1 MITFI
6 NQLNIP
12 MITTS
17 KFQNIFP
24 GDKSIPE
31 QCAFNQTIEQREYLI
46 NGEIL
51 RWDGELKD
59 VYSPVYINEG
69 GNLTQKRLGAQPVLD
84 RAIALKAL
92 DAAVKSYNNG
102 RGEWAMM
109 SVKKRIEH
117 LSHFARKMNEK
128 RDEVV
133 KILMWEIGKSLTD
146 SQKEFDRTVDYIQDT
161 IEALKD
167 LDRTSS
173 RIQKVQGVY
182 AQIRRGPLG
191 VALCMGPYN
200 YPLNETYSNLI
211 PALIMGNSVIFK
223 PARYG
228 VLLNYPLLE
237 VFRDSFPKGVIN
249 IIYGSGTE
257 TAGALMESGK
267 IDILAF
273 IGTSRV
279 ANILKKQHPH
289 PNRLRSALGLEAKN
303 PAIILADA
311 DLDLTIKE
319 CISGTLSFNGQR
331 CTALKILF
339 VHEVIAEQFLTKFN
353 AAIDAL
359 ECGMPWKENVMIT
372 PLPEKGKTEY
382 LKELID
388 DAIAKGARVV
398 NKHGGET
405 QKSFM
410 YPAVLFPVN
419 SSMRVFEEEQ
429 FGPVIPVLT
438 YKDISEPIDYMVNSK
453 YGQQVSIFG
462 TDADEIS
469 KLIDPL
475 VNQVCRLNIN
485 SQCQRGPDVYPFNGR
500 KNSAEATLSVSDSLR
515 TFSIRTLVAAKEMD
529 LNKKMISDIIEN
541 RKSTFLSTDYIL

>member
-1 MITFI
+1 M
-6 NQLNIP
+6 
-12 MITTS
+12 
-17 KFQNIFP
+17 
-24 GDKSIPE
+24 
-31 QCAFNQTIEQREYLI
+31 
-46 NGEIL
+46 
-51 RWDGELKD
+51 
-59 VYSPVYINEG
+59 
-69 GNLTQKRLGAQPVLD
+69 
-84 RAIALKAL
+84 
-92 DAAVKSYNNG
+92 
-102 RGEWAMM
+102 
-109 SVKKRIEH
+109 
-117 LSHFARKMNEK
+117 
-128 RDEVV
+128 
-133 KILMWEIGKSLTD
+133 
-146 SQKEFDRTVDYIQDT
+146 DT
-161 IEALKD
+161 IDALKD

-191 VALCMGPYN
+191 VVLCMGPYN

-237 VFRDSFPKGVIN
+237 VFRDCFPKGVIN
-249 IIYGSGTE
+249 IIYGSGAE
-257 TAGALMESGK
+257 TAGTLMVSGK
-267 IDILAF
+267 IDVLAF

-303 PAIILADA
+303 PAIILTDA
-311 DLDLTIKE
+311 DLDLTVKE
-319 CISGTLSFNGQR
+319 CITGALSFNGQR
-331 CTALKILF
+331 CTALKIIF
-339 VHEVIAEQFLTKFN
+339 VHEDIAKKFLAKFN
-353 AAIDAL
+353 SAIDSL
-359 ECGMPWKENVMIT
+359 KYGMPWEEQVAIT
-372 PLPEKGKTEY
+372 PLPEKGKTDY

-388 DAIAKGARVV
+388 DAVSKGAQVI
-398 NKHGGET
+398 NENGGEVL
-405 QKSFM
+405 KSFM
-410 YPAVLFPVN
+410 YPAVLFPVD
-419 SSMRVFEEEQ
+419 SSMRVYEEEQ
-429 FGPVIPVLT
+429 FGPVIPVAT
-438 YKDISEPIDYMVNSK
+438 FKDISEPIEYMVNSK

-462 TDADEIS
+462 TDADEIA

-515 TFSIRTLVAAKEMD
+515 TFSIRTLVAAKEID

>member
-1 MITFI
+1 
-6 NQLNIP
+6 

-17 KFQNIFP
+17 KLETIFP
-24 GDKSIPE
+24 EEKSIPSRF
-31 QCAFNQTIEQREYLI
+31 ALNNTIEQREYLI

-51 RWDGELKD
+51 KWEGPVQD
-59 VYSPVYINEG
+59 VFSPVYINEN
-69 GNLTQKRLGAQPVLD
+69 GNLNRKRLGAQPVLD
-84 RAIALKAL
+84 RSIALKAL
-92 DAAVKSYNNG
+92 DAAVQSYNNG
-102 RGEWAMM
+102 RGEWATM

-117 LSHFARKMNEK
+117 LSTFARKMNEK

-133 KILMWEIGKSLTD
+133 KILMWEIGKSLAD
-146 SQKEFDRTVDYIQDT
+146 SQKEFDRTVDYIFDT
-161 IEALKD
+161 IDALKD
-167 LDRTSS
+167 QDRTNS
-173 RIQKVQGVY
+173 RIQHVQGVF

-191 VALCMGPYN
+191 VVLCMGPYN

-237 VFRDSFPKGVIN
+237 VFRDCFPKGVIN
-249 IIYGSGTE
+249 IIYGSGAE
-257 TAGALMESGK
+257 TAGTLMESGK
-267 IDILAF
+267 IDVLAF

-311 DLDLTIKE
+311 DLDMTVNE
-319 CISGTLSFNGQR
+319 CVTGALSFNGQR
-331 CTALKILF
+331 CTALKIIF
-339 VHEVIAEQFLTKFN
+339 VHEDIAEKFLTKFN
-353 AAIDAL
+353 SAIDSL
-359 ECGMPWKENVMIT
+359 KCGMPWDENVMLT
-372 PLPEKGKTEY
+372 PLPEKGKTGY

-388 DAIAKGARVV
+388 DAVSKGAKVI
-398 NKHGGET
+398 NTNGGEVSE
-405 QKSFM
+405 SFM
-410 YPAVLFPVN
+410 FPAVLFPVN
-419 SSMRVFEEEQ
+419 STMRIYDEEQ

-438 YKDISEPIDYMVNSK
+438 FKNISEPIDYMVNSR

-462 TDADEIS
+462 TDADEIAN
-469 KLIDPL
+469 LVDPL

-485 SQCQRGPDVYPFNGR
+485 SQCQRGPDVFPFNGR

-515 TFSIRTLVAAKEMD
+515 TFSIRTLVAAKDSD
-529 LNKKMISDIIEN
+529 LNKKMISEIIEN